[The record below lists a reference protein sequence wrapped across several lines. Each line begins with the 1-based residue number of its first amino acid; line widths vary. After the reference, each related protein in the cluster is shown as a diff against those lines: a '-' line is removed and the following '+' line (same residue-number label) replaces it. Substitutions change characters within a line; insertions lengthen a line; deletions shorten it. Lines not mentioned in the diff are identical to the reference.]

1 MTTNDEIIASLS
13 KKRQEKIDNM
23 VNEEISKWGGKR
35 TGAGRKPKTGIVL
48 SLQIRVSEEEKA
60 FLNWA
65 RKNNFDYKS
74 IMN

>member
-13 KKRQEKIDNM
+13 KKRQEKINKM
-23 VNEEISKWGGKR
+23 ANEEIAKWGGKR
-35 TGAGRKPKTGIVL
+35 VGAGRKPKNGIVL

-60 FLNWA
+60 FLNCA

-74 IMN
+74 VMD